1 MKAPGE
7 IAENINS
14 RYNAGLESIA
24 EEMSEIKV
32 KAVFAENPMYLTPKK
47 CKKIFFKKSSKKPKN
62 YLTLSSIYLIIT

>member
-24 EEMSEIKV
+24 EEMPEIEV
-32 KAVFAENPMYLTPKK
+32 KAVFAENPKYLTPKK
-47 CKKIFFKKSSKKPKN
+47 CKKNFFKK
-62 YLTLSSIYLIIT
+62 T